1 MLETYLWRYAYSCK
15 WLGRP
20 SEKFWPKK
28 HFVSILCQW
37 MFHESVLISLGFPA
51 EKHWSWFWV
60 FLVKKKFSLV
70 QFILFPFP
78 FCHRKKNRTLKS
90 YGVFSIINHFL
101 IPFVS
106 QYTVENDRE
115 KIPKKIAN
123 WTKIIYFEVSHKRYI
138 PFWKSTVLVFFCM

>member
-1 MLETYLWRYAYSCK
+1 MHTAWK

-78 FCHRKKNRTLKS
+78 FCHGKKNRTLKS

-106 QYTVENDRE
+106 QYTVENDKE
-115 KIPKKIAN
+115 KIPKKN
-123 WTKIIYFEVSHKRYI
+123 CKPNKNNLFWSFSQEVHSFLEKYC
-138 PFWKSTVLVFFCM
+138 FGFFLYVS